1 MKQQITMDQWKALP
15 EETRKKLLLWIQHR
29 RAYNKNGHYHPTMSI
44 GAMLELL
51 YQNVTVLVASEE
63 RESPNQG
70 WTVNNT
76 YVSKELC
83 DALWEAVQDVVIKL

>member
-1 MKQQITMDQWKALP
+1 
-15 EETRKKLLLWIQHR
+15 
-29 RAYNKNGHYHPTMSI
+29 
-44 GAMLELL
+44 MLELL